1 LPVEEILEFC
11 ARLGGEFA
19 VDVVQTVGAGETRN
33 AAIVRSLV
41 FAAGTLAT
49 GWGLSHVLAR
59 LIEGETGFWM
69 ASSLPVLA
77 LLGGYLCWRLVDE
90 MRRINHWGEPEVT
103 VGADGLL
110 IINKQISIAW
120 ADIMS
125 VSAER
130 RDGSGRVRIRTSNNR
145 ARGIVI
151 PSRRPEQLAAAIAA
165 HNPISKVQP

>member
-1 LPVEEILEFC
+1 VPVEEIVEFC

-19 VDVVQTVGAGETRN
+19 VDVIQTVGAGETRT
-33 AAIVRSLV
+33 AAAVRSLV
-41 FAAGTLAT
+41 FAAGTLGV
-49 GWGLSHVLAR
+49 GWGLSHVMMR
-59 LIEGETGFWM
+59 LVGGDSSFWM
-69 ASSLPVLA
+69 IVSAPVLA
-77 LLGGYLCWRLVDE
+77 LLGGYLCWRFIEE

-110 IINKQISIAW
+110 IINKHISIAW

-130 RDGSGRVRIRTSNNR
+130 RDGSGRVRIRTANNR